1 MRIISWNVNGIRAA
15 VKKGLLDWMSAEQP
29 DILCLQEVKALPEQL
44 DESVLKVEGYQMALY
59 PAKRKG
65 YSGVATYSR
74 PAPDSV
80 VMGTGNPR
88 FDEEGRTLITQ
99 YGGLLLYNVY
109 FPNGNASGERLAYK
123 MDFYDDLL
131 AHAAAQVE
139 EGRSVL
145 ICGDYNTAHKEI
157 DLARPKENSN
167 VSGFLPIERAWMDKL
182 CASGFVDTFRMF
194 HGEGGRYSWWDMKTR
209 ARERNVGW
217 RLDYFF
223 ADRRTAAR
231 VKDAFIMEDVM
242 GSDHCPV
249 GIEIE

>member
-1 MRIISWNVNGIRAA
+1 
-15 VKKGLLDWMSAEQP
+15 
-29 DILCLQEVKALPEQL
+29 
-44 DESVLKVEGYQMALY
+44 MALY

-145 ICGDYNTAHKEI
+145 ICGDYNTGSQGDRPCPAQGEQQWSRLSAH
-157 DLARPKENSN
+157 
-167 VSGFLPIERAWMDKL
+167 RAGPGWTSCVPAGLWTPSVCSM
-182 CASGFVDTFRMF
+182 
-194 HGEGGRYSWWDMKTR
+194 GREDGYSWWDMKTR